1 MFTVQELVTAAE
13 LNLPI
18 PIIIWANGGLKQIQD
33 DMKSRD
39 IALVGV
45 EGINPDFLALAHAC
59 GCHAEQAGDGTC
71 SHAVPVQIG
80 IIVHVGAGELEDM
93 AFQIGIAHLLQSL
106 AFLFVAWLAFVFED
120 RFDRAV
126 VGVWFLRA
134 RFRDQL

>member
-45 EGINPDFLALAHAC
+45 EGMNPDFLALAHAC
-59 GCHAEQAGDGTC
+59 GCHAEQAGDAAALG
-71 SHAVPVQIG
+71 QI
-80 IIVHVGAGELEDM
+80 LEK
-93 AFQIGIAHLLQSL
+93 
-106 AFLFVAWLAFVFED
+106 AFVSD
-120 RFDRAV
+120 RPTLILVNENDPWLL
-126 VGVWFLRA
+126 GH
-134 RFRDQL
+134 